1 MRVIVIYNEGAGFGG
16 LSLTEIK
23 ELLTEEGYQADF
35 CSLEDE
41 RFPGILKT
49 TCEMV
54 VAVGGDGTIKTVL
67 GELAGSETPLRIWP
81 AGTSNNIAASCGIEQ
96 GRTLKGSPARIHRIH
111 LPKCRIGNQETFF
124 AESMGIGLLAN
135 MMREMKYNVGYS
147 NEQEKINKSLLHM
160 KNLLREYRRYEVE
173 VLLDGE
179 RYNGK
184 YLAIEVM
191 NTRAAGP
198 KLLLAPEA
206 DPSDGLLDVVLVGQQ
221 QAAALETYFTD
232 RLAGLQRPPSLPVY
246 RAKNIEI
253 RGTALDYHVDDVFEK
268 AEGSVEIKVF
278 GDNSWVY
285 VL

>member
-1 MRVIVIYNEGAGFGG
+1 MRVIVIYNEGAGFRG
-16 LSLTEIK
+16 LSLKEIK
-23 ELLTEEGYQADF
+23 EMLMAEGYQAEF

-41 RFPGILKT
+41 RFPAILGT
-49 TCEMV
+49 ACEMV

-67 GELAGSETPLRIWP
+67 GAMAGSDTPLRIWP
-81 AGTSNNIAASCGIEQ
+81 AGTSNNIAASCGIVQ
-96 GRTLKGSPARIHRIH
+96 GRTLKGSPASIHRIH
-111 LPKCRIGNQETFF
+111 LPKCRVGNQETFF

-135 MMREMKYNVGYS
+135 MMREMKYKVGYS
-147 NEQEKINKSLLHM
+147 NEQEKINKSLLRM
-160 KNLLREYRRYEVE
+160 KSLLRECRRYEVE
-173 VLLDGE
+173 LLLDGE

-184 YLAIEVM
+184 YLAIEIM

-198 KLLLAPEA
+198 KLLLAPDA

-246 RAKNIEI
+246 RAKNIEL
-253 RGTALDYHVDDVFEK
+253 RGAALDYHVDDAFEK
-268 AEGSVEIKVF
+268 AEHLIEIKVF